1 MVGEVENPQ
10 IAVRPNA
17 EAILNAWP
25 RWATAPSAADLAER
39 VSCLSAAPELE
50 DRAAF
55 AATRKKLRSN
65 ATWQGHLAGE
75 IDDGTHGCEGHL
87 RLPW

>member
-25 RWATAPSAADLAER
+25 RCAPAPSAADLAEC
-39 VSCLSAAPELE
+39 VVVLIGSS
-50 DRAAF
+50 
-55 AATRKKLRSN
+55 
-65 ATWQGHLAGE
+65 
-75 IDDGTHGCEGHL
+75 
-87 RLPW
+87 